1 VNIAPMIVLLAAVLD
16 CTTDGP
22 VTLREGVRLVRL
34 SRRLGQQVLGRVQA
48 MVRPRPAAPCPCMQE
63 RHERSRRVYLA
74 FDPFRNSTEHE
85 EYRPS

>member
-1 VNIAPMIVLLAAVLD
+1 VNIVPMIVLLAAVLD

-22 VTLREGVRLVRL
+22 ETLREGMRLVRL

-48 MVRPRPAAPCPCMQE
+48 MARPRPAAPCPCVQE
-63 RHERSRRVYLA
+63 RHERSRREFLA
-74 FDPFRNSTEHE
+74 FDPLRNSTACE